1 MSATKSNSTTDTLAG
16 LDTQLH
22 CFTVARDDR
31 GVVSVSLD
39 VPDRSMNVVDERVLD
54 ELTWI
59 VNSLQT
65 DSAAKVVVF
74 RSGKSSGFLAGA
86 DVHEI
91 AALHDEQLIAQTLQR
106 GQDLFERIERIP
118 AVTLAAIDGP
128 CMGGGLEWA
137 LACDL
142 RVVSDSPT
150 TRLGLPEIR
159 LGLLPA
165 WGGTQRLPQTVG
177 LATALP
183 LILKGK
189 AIDAAHAIKIG
200 LADRL
205 VSGAHFSSK
214 LAAVVSDILDG
225 KLPQRQRNRS
235 WTTRIAERLAIGRR
249 MILQQARHEIHLQDP
264 EQHYPAALLVVD
276 AIERGLTDR
285 LDGFAAEREH
295 FATLLKSPTAR
306 RLMGLFFQRERAKN
320 LKTWAPL
327 PASDTLPRSAESTAA
342 QTADLPAI
350 ENVVVIGGGVMGAE
364 IAQLAAAKGFHV
376 TVKEIDAGAA
386 EAARKR
392 IDGLVQQWAKH
403 QHADDL
409 MLAKIRKLLHVTCDD
424 TAFANADLVIEAV
437 VEREVVK
444 RQVFRDV
451 ERMIRDD
458 TLLVSNTS
466 SLRVQRMAEVT
477 CHPQRVAGLHFF
489 NPVSRME
496 LVEVV
501 RTHDTDDLMLQ
512 RLLRFARSLGKTP
525 VVTADSP
532 GFIVNRVLFPYLGEA
547 VQMTIEGFDAEFI
560 DSPMRSFGMP
570 MGPLELLDHVGIDI
584 AAHVAASLSGVLPDC
599 QAVAERLLEMS
610 EAGELGKKSGQGFYL
625 YKDGKKDRPVI
636 TGQSECFADKEV
648 FCDDGLTP
656 TQRRVLYP
664 MINEAMRCLDEKIVR
679 ESWMVDLAV
688 VLGTGFAPFRGGP
701 LQWLED
707 AGADVVRQNMEI
719 LAEQFGSHFEP
730 APGLLAAA
738 QWKEPL
744 MHLHPT
750 TDLLSSSPPPRSP

>member
-1 MSATKSNSTTDTLAG
+1 MNVTKSNSASDTLAG
-16 LDTQLH
+16 LDSQLH

-39 VPDRSMNVVDERVLD
+39 VPNRSMNVIDERVLD

-65 DSAAKVVVF
+65 DATAKVVVF
-74 RSGKSSGFLAGA
+74 RSGKASGFLAGA

-91 AALHDEQLIAQTLQR
+91 AGLHDHELLAQTLRR
-106 GQDLFERIERIP
+106 GQDLFDRIEQIS
-118 AVTLAAIDGP
+118 AVTVAAIDGP

-137 LACDL
+137 LACDH
-142 RVVSDSPT
+142 RVISDSPA

-177 LATALP
+177 LAAALP

-189 AIDAAHAIKIG
+189 AVDATRAIRIG
-200 LADRL
+200 LADRM
-205 VSGAHFSSK
+205 VSAAHFSSK
-214 LAAVVSDILDG
+214 VAQVVAEVLDG
-225 KLPQRQRNRS
+225 KFPQRQRNRS

-249 MILQQARHEIHLQDP
+249 MILQQARHEIHKQDP

-285 LDGFAAEREH
+285 VDGLAAERQH
-295 FATLLKSPTAR
+295 FATLLESPTSR

-327 PASDTLPRSAESTAA
+327 PSSDGSPKAADQPADTAEPLPEIRN
-342 QTADLPAI
+342 L
-350 ENVVVIGGGVMGAE
+350 VVIGGGVMGAE
-364 IAQLAAAKGFHV
+364 IAQLAAAKDFHV
-376 TVKEIDAGAA
+376 TVQEIDAAA
-386 EAARKR
+386 ADAARKR
-392 IDGLVQQWAKH
+392 IEGLVKQWAKY
-403 QHADDL
+403 QHADEQ
-409 MLAKIRKLLHVTCDD
+409 MLTKIRQQLHVTCDD
-424 TAFANADLVIEAV
+424 TALSKADLVIEAV
-437 VEREVVK
+437 VERESVK

-451 ERMIRDD
+451 ERLIGDD

-477 CHPQRVAGLHFF
+477 SHPDRVAGLHFF

-501 RTHDTDDLMLQ
+501 HTHDTDPRVLQ
-512 RLLRFARSLGKTP
+512 RLLQFARSLGKTP

-547 VQMTIEGFDAEFI
+547 VQMTIEGYDAEFI
-560 DSPMRSFGMP
+560 DRPMRSFGMP

-584 AAHVAASLSGVLPDC
+584 AAHVADSLSGVLPDA
-599 QAVAERLLEMS
+599 QAVAERLKEMS

-625 YKDGKKDRPVI
+625 YKDGKMDRPVVS
-636 TGQSECFADKEV
+636 GQSECFADKEV

-701 LQWLED
+701 LQWLDD

-730 APGLLAAA
+730 VPGLLAAA

-744 MHLHPT
+744 MRMHPSLET
-750 TDLLSSSPPPRSP
+750 L

>member
-1 MSATKSNSTTDTLAG
+1 MSATKSNSTNDTLAG
-16 LDTQLH
+16 LDSQLR
-22 CFTVARDDR
+22 CFTVARDNR

-39 VPDRSMNVVDERVLD
+39 VPDRSMNVIDERVLD

-65 DSAAKVVVF
+65 DSTAKVVVF
-74 RSGKSSGFLAGA
+74 RSGKTSGFLAGA
-86 DVHEI
+86 NVHEI
-91 AALHDEQLIAQTLQR
+91 ATLHDDQLIAQTLQR
-106 GQDLFERIERIP
+106 GQELFERIERFD
-118 AVTLAAIDGP
+118 AVTVAAIDGP

-142 RVVSDSPT
+142 RIVSDAAA

-165 WGGTQRLPQTVG
+165 WGGTQRLTEIVG
-177 LATALP
+177 LAAALP

-189 AIDAAHAIKIG
+189 AIDAERAVQIG

-205 VSGAHFSSK
+205 VDAASFSSK
-214 LAAVVSDILDG
+214 VAAVISDVLDG

-249 MILQQARHEIHLQDP
+249 MILQQARHEIHKQDP

-285 LDGFAAEREH
+285 VDGLRAEREH
-295 FATLLKSPTAR
+295 FATLLKTATAS

-327 PASDTLPRSAESTAA
+327 PSSETSPQDATKPADSAG
-342 QTADLPAI
+342 DLPTI
-350 ENVVVIGGGVMGAE
+350 ERLVVVGGGVMGAE

-376 TVKEIDAGAA
+376 TVKEIDAAA
-386 EAARKR
+386 AVAGQER
-392 IDGLVQQWAKH
+392 IDELVKQWAKH

-409 MLAKIRKLLHVTCDD
+409 AMTKIRKLLHVTCDD
-424 TAFANADLVIEAV
+424 SALAHADLVIEAV
-437 VEREVVK
+437 VEREAVK

-451 ERMIRDD
+451 ERLVRDD

-496 LVEVV
+496 LVEIA
-501 RTHDTDDLMLQ
+501 RTHDTDEAVLQ
-512 RLLRFARSLGKTP
+512 RLLRFTRALGKTP
-525 VVTADSP
+525 VVTSDSP

-547 VQMTIEGFDAEFI
+547 VQMTIEGYDAEFI
-560 DSPMRSFGMP
+560 DSPMRAFGMP
-570 MGPLELLDHVGIDI
+570 MGPLELLDHVGIDV
-584 AAHVAASLSGVLPDC
+584 AAHVADSLSGVLPDA

-625 YKDGKKDRPVI
+625 YKDGKKDRPAVS
-636 TGQSECFADKEV
+636 GQSECFADKEV

-664 MINEAMRCLDEKIVR
+664 MVNEAMRCLDEKIVR

-701 LQWLED
+701 LQWLD
-707 AGADVVRQNMEI
+707 DVGVDVVRQNMEI

-744 MHLHPT
+744 MRLHPT
-750 TDLLSSSPPPRSP
+750 EVSAKEIQS